1 MTDYPHKQGVLLLSD
16 VRPLVYLAS
25 VGQLDLLIGE
35 RMVILPDI
43 IIYKATEDLR
53 WSYAPEIGAW
63 LEKATASYVTRPRE
77 QPLPHDVA
85 IKQTDYGEMHAAGRL
100 FNPLRMTGMAGWSGL
115 GGWLY
120 DFFEASSE
128 NVLILDERDSTYLS
142 AKEEGTKATLSWMTT
157 LDFLR
162 DGARRGRLQ
171 GADKVW
177 ENILWHRQKRNLDAD
192 LELR

>member
-1 MTDYPHKQGVLLLSD
+1 MTNHPNKHGVLLPD
-16 VRPLVYLAS
+16 VKPLVYLAS
-25 VGQLDLLIGE
+25 VGQLDLLVSE
-35 RMVILPDI
+35 RLLVLTDI

-63 LEKATASYVTRPRE
+63 LEKATASYVTRPRDL
-77 QPLPHDVA
+77 PLPHDVE

-100 FNPLRMTGMAGWSGL
+100 FRPLRMTGMAGWSGL

-120 DFFEASSE
+120 DYFENSAE
-128 NVLILDERDSTYLS
+128 DILILDEDDRTYQL
-142 AKEEGTKATLSWMTT
+142 AKEQGSKAKLSWMTT

-162 DGARRGRLQ
+162 GCERRGRLQ
-171 GADKVW
+171 DADKIW

-192 LELR
+192 LEQR